1 MIETLLNMDPW
12 LITTFVGASVVLYLT
27 PGADMMFVIASGVKG
42 GPKAGVAATAGIILG
57 VLCHVTLAA
66 AGLAVLIASTPV
78 ALDVIRYAGAAYL
91 AWLAWHSW
99 RAESRTDEREGRA
112 DLWRAFRRGFADHD
126 WAQLARSG
134 EVAAVYMGKKSA
146 RFVQG
151 RLLMHGAD
159 RDMAVTVVENA
170 SRADQRVLATTL
182 DTLPADLAAAAFAG
196 PALTFLGLAPRVAVA
211 AAHDK
216 IQMELA

>member
-112 DLWRAFRRGFADHD
+112 DLWRAFRRGFLTNILNAKVILFILAFLPQFIRPEVGPEWHQIVLLGGLLAFGGFISDALIGTFAGLAADRVR
-126 WAQLARSG
+126 RSTHIMNK
-134 EVAAVYMGKKSA
+134 VAAVI
-146 RFVQG
+146 F
-151 RLLMHGAD
+151 GA
-159 RDMAVTVVENA
+159 
-170 SRADQRVLATTL
+170 
-182 DTLPADLAAAAFAG
+182 LAAR
-196 PALTFLGLAPRVAVA
+196 LAWN
-211 AAHDK
+211 
-216 IQMELA
+216 